1 MRRFIERLGLTAG
14 AYVSMIAVYME
25 TMEQNF
31 SRTVRAGHIKEAPQ
45 EHVVLADEAFRAE
58 LAALY
63 GLPGISLLRGEFVL
77 QHERGGVIAAKLR
90 MQARVTQSCVVS
102 LEPFEA
108 KIDEQSALRF
118 VPAKNLP
125 EGESAELDAETLEG
139 PDEIPYTG
147 DMIDL
152 SNWPWPW
159 TLIRAN
165 QGRRCP
171 MSFQPGW
178 RPRFQFSRENGE
190 NSAIKRAW
198 TL

>member
-152 SNWPWPW
+152 
-159 TLIRAN
+159 RAALAE
-165 QGRRCP
+165 QLALALDPYPRK
-171 MSFQPGW
+171 PGAAL
-178 RPRFQFSRENGE
+178 PDEFSAGLETPFSVLKG
-190 NSAIKRAW
+190 KW
-198 TL
+198 GK